1 MATVSDKDLR
11 LSDSWPVYALE
22 MQREAARL
30 RAAGLPQLAAGVL
43 AGLVE
48 HVDEVIR
55 IRKEMASLRALP

>member
-1 MATVSDKDLR
+1 MATVSEEDLR
-11 LSDSWPVYALE
+11 LSDNCPIAALE

-55 IRKEMASLRALP
+55 IRKEMASLHALP